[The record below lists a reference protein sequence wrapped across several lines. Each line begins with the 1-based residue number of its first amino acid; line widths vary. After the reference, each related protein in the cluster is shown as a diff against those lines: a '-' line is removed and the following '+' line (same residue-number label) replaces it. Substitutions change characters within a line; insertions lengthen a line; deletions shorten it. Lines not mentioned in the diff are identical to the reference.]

1 MWRNDPNIANKLR
14 SLLLDDQVANDRL
27 MLNPALAVSKAIN
40 QHRSEFQKDPHQ
52 DEAAGLGAAPAASA
66 NGTATPTRQEG
77 QWARLQQD
85 LNSPN
90 AALRLRAIRALK

>member
-14 SLLLDDQVANDRL
+14 SLLLDDQVAKDRL
-27 MLNPALAVSKAIN
+27 MLNPALAVSKAIS
-40 QHRSEFQKDPHQ
+40 QHRSEFQKDPHP
-52 DEAAGLGAAPAASA
+52 DEAAGSGAAPA
-66 NGTATPTRQEG
+66 NGTATPSRQEG